1 LHDDQFFVKTPVNTT
16 VDKRAFFVYTYLYY
30 TPVGYINRKKEQKM
44 INESVKKD
52 ALTRL
57 KKIEGQVRGI
67 MKMVQEEKY
76 CIDTINQITAAEKA
90 LDGVAKI
97 VMKRHVESCVSNAI
111 VRGEGQDKIDELI
124 QTVFKYSTRGK
135 R

>member
-1 LHDDQFFVKTPVNTT
+1 
-16 VDKRAFFVYTYLYY
+16 
-30 TPVGYINRKKEQKM
+30 M

>member
-1 LHDDQFFVKTPVNTT
+1 
-16 VDKRAFFVYTYLYY
+16 
-30 TPVGYINRKKEQKM
+30 M

-76 CIDTINQITAAEKA
+76 CIDIINQITAAEKA

-111 VRGEGQDKIDELI
+111 VRGEGQDKIEELI

>member
-1 LHDDQFFVKTPVNTT
+1 MIDDK
-16 VDKRAFFVYTYLYY
+16 
-30 TPVGYINRKKEQKM
+30 
-44 INESVKKD
+44 VKKD

-57 KKIEGQVRGI
+57 RKIEGQIRGVQ
-67 MKMVQEEKY
+67 KMIEEGKY
-76 CIDTINQITAAEKA
+76 CIDIISQIIAAERA

-97 VMKRHVESCVSNAI
+97 VMKRHVESCVTDAI

-124 QTVFKYSTRGK
+124 NTVFKYGNR